1 MGILWILEDS
11 LEILWE
17 IDGDSMGILRDF
29 DRFMKNVWRFYGNF
43 MDS

>member
-17 IDGDSMGILRDF
+17 IDGDSMGIL
-29 DRFMKNVWRFYGNF
+29 WGFYEILI
-43 MDS
+43 DS